1 VEEKETELLAKLK
14 DQLLDRVP
22 KGPEGDQVGCF
33 LCKWILE
40 DLAKNGK
47 LTDGHPAKAT
57 DGSSQF
63 PAEGKKKH
71 LVVEGFWV
79 KGLQFLMPEI
89 DVKK

>member
-1 VEEKETELLAKLK
+1 METNEAELLTALK
-14 DQLLDRVP
+14 DRLLDRVP

-47 LTDGHPAKAT
+47 LTDGHPAKCT

-63 PAEGKKKH
+63 PAESKKKH
-71 LVVEGFWV
+71 LVLEGFWQ
-79 KGLQFLMPEI
+79 KPLQFLMPEVE
-89 DVKK
+89 VKK

>member
-1 VEEKETELLAKLK
+1 MEKSEAELLATLK

-22 KGPEGDQVGCF
+22 KGPEGEQVGCF
-33 LCKWILE
+33 LCKWALE

-47 LTDGHPAKAT
+47 LTDVHPPKSI

-63 PAEGKKKH
+63 PAEAKKKH
-71 LVVEGFWV
+71 LIVEGFWT
-79 KGLQFLMPEI
+79 KALQFLAPEV